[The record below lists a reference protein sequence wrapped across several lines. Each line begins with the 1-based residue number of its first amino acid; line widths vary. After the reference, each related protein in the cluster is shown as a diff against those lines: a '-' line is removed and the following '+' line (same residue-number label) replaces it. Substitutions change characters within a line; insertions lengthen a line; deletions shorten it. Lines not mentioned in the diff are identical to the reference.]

1 MRKFLISLAGLI
13 TLLAIGFFGFVP
25 TLAEKSMNK
34 IEGSGEWPVSPA
46 AKALH
51 KKLIIID
58 THGDTL
64 LWQRAVNEPA
74 DRGHIDLDR
83 LEAGNVALQVF
94 SSVTKT
100 PKGQNYESNSDKTD
114 NITLL
119 AIGQLQ
125 PINTWGLFGPA
136 LLNRS
141 LWHAE
146 KLDRAEAASNGRLR
160 IIRTPGELS
169 ALIADRAAGTRVTG
183 ALLSTEGM
191 QNLEG
196 NPANLDVL
204 YKAGF
209 RMMGLAHFFDND
221 IAGSMHGEKKGG
233 LTTLGRRL
241 VPVMED
247 KGIIIDLAH
256 SSHATFAEVMQ
267 IAHRPVVVSHGG
279 VKGTCNT
286 NRNLTDDELRL
297 LARNGGVIG
306 IGYWD
311 AAVCAATPQATA
323 KAILYAIKIAGIDHV
338 GLGSDF
344 DGSTTTGF
352 DTAHI
357 DAVTQALLAAG
368 MAEADIA
375 KVMGGNT
382 LRLLTT
388 GLRPGVA
395 PPVAVSEPLAPNQ
408 PPD

>member
-1 MRKFLISLAGLI
+1 MRKFLPGLAGLA
-13 TLLAIGFFGFVP
+13 TLAIIAFFGLAP
-25 TLAEKSMNK
+25 MLAEKSMNR
-34 IEGSGEWPVSPA
+34 IEGSGQWPVSAA

-51 KKLIIID
+51 KRLVIID

-64 LWQRAVNEPA
+64 LWQRPITASS

-100 PKGQNYESNSDKTD
+100 PKGQNYEANSDKTD

-119 AIGQLQ
+119 AIGQMQ
-125 PINTWGLFGPA
+125 PVKTWGLFGPA

-146 KLDRAEAASNGRLR
+146 KLARAETASNGRLR
-160 IIRTPGELS
+160 IVRTPADL
-169 ALIADRAAGTRVTG
+169 ATLIADRAAGERVTG
-183 ALLSTEGM
+183 ALLSSEGM

-196 NPANLDVL
+196 NAANLEVL
-204 YKAGF
+204 HRAGF
-209 RMMGLAHFFDND
+209 RMMGLTHFFDND

-233 LTTLGRRL
+233 LTALGRRL

-247 KGIIIDLAH
+247 RGIIIDLAH

-267 IAHRPVVVSHGG
+267 VARRPVVISHGG

-323 KAILYAIKIAGIDHV
+323 KAIIYAANIAGIDHV

-375 KVMGGNT
+375 RVMGGNA
-382 LRLLTT
+382 LRLLAT
-388 GLRPGVA
+388 GLA
-395 PPVAVSEPLAPNQ
+395 PLATAQ
-408 PPD
+408 PAA